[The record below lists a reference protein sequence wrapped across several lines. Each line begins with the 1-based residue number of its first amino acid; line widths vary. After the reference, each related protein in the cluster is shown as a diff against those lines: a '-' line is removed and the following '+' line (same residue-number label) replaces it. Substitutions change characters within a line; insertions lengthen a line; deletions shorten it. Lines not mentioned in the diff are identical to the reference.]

1 MVSVAAEQS
10 SSLTTDS
17 KLDWG
22 LGFDWTIPVYLHIS
36 PFVLLNNFVSDLF
49 GGFLGR
55 HGIVWLVGVLEPL
68 GPFKTV
74 V

>member
-1 MVSVAAEQS
+1 M
-10 SSLTTDS
+10 
-17 KLDWG
+17 
-22 LGFDWTIPVYLHIS
+22 YLHIS